1 MPRRTPSSQPAAGRL
16 HEARA
21 AAIFREPVTFRTR
34 ILLATAPVVLVPL
47 VVFGLAVRLAV
58 RHRVAA
64 QYRART
70 TALVGLIGRDLERQG
85 TVVATRLAGLRAAAV
100 ADNRLRTAA
109 VQRDTGSRA
118 YLLDY
123 AGAAMHLAGLS
134 MLQIQDDSGR
144 IVSSGHFR
152 NEFDRLEPGLPRQL
166 ARAPNAM
173 ALVQARTAEGPFV
186 ALVRF
191 DSLPL
196 GDRRFTIVGG
206 VAVDTDFLAHLAP
219 DSAFTVA
226 LELPHDTIS
235 SRVRDSTLA
244 SAAADV
250 VSALPVA
257 FVDESRPDSAQLVAA
272 QLVVSTELVGL
283 QQLERVVDLA
293 FAAAVLVTLLVSLVL
308 AGWLASRVS
317 RPLAEL
323 AERTAAIDLDR
334 LDDELSSDRQDEI
347 GELERRFGEMTVRLR
362 AGAAHLRE
370 AERHAATGELA
381 RQVNHDIKNSIA
393 PLRNVLRHLAQIARD
408 RPGDLAKV
416 FAERRQTLVSSLEYL
431 EKLAASYAK
440 LSPPAGAHRA
450 DVSAVTR
457 EVVGQLPAG
466 GAEVALQLA
475 DELPDA
481 KIDPLGLRRI
491 LENLVTNAVDA
502 LGGQSG
508 TVTVS
513 TARGTDSGRA
523 NSIRIVV
530 EDTGSGMTQ
539 QELERAFQDFYSTK
553 PGGTGLGLSIVRR
566 LVTDAGGRLRV
577 ETSPGAGSRFI
588 VDLPEAITDA

>member
-1 MPRRTPSSQPAAGRL
+1 
-16 HEARA
+16 
-21 AAIFREPVTFRTR
+21 VTFRTR

-58 RHRVAA
+58 RQRVAA
-64 QYRART
+64 QYQART
-70 TALVGLIGRDLERQG
+70 TALVALIGRDLERLG
-85 TVVATRLAGLRAAAV
+85 TGVATRLARLRAAAV
-100 ADNRLRTAA
+100 ADNRLRSAA
-109 VQRDTGSRA
+109 VQRDTASRT

-123 AGAAMHLAGLS
+123 SGTAMRLAGLE

-152 NEFDRLEPGLPRQL
+152 NEFDRLEPGLPLQL
-166 ARAPNAM
+166 ARAPNGM
-173 ALVQARTAEGPFV
+173 ALVAARTAEGPFV
-186 ALVRF
+186 ALARL

-196 GDRRFTIVGG
+196 GDRRFTMVGG
-206 VAVDTDFLAHLAP
+206 IAVDTGFLARLAP

-226 LELPHDTIS
+226 LELPHDTIT
-235 SRVRDSTLA
+235 SRVRDTTRTEA
-244 SAAADV
+244 VDV

-257 FVDESRPDSAQLVAA
+257 FVDESRPDSARLVAA
-272 QLVVSTELVGL
+272 QLVVSTQLVGL
-283 QQLERVVDLA
+283 RQLERVVDLA
-293 FAAAVLVTLLVSLVL
+293 FVAAVLVTILVSLLV

-323 AERTAAIDLDR
+323 AERTATIDLDR
-334 LDDELSSDRQDEI
+334 LDDEFSSERQDEI

-408 RPGDLAKV
+408 KPGELATV

-431 EKLAASYAK
+431 EKLAATYAK
-440 LSPPAGAHRA
+440 LSPVVDAQRA

-457 EVVGQLPAG
+457 EVVGQMPASA
-466 GAEVALQLA
+466 AEVSLQLA
-475 DELPDA
+475 DELPQA

-513 TARGTDSGRA
+513 TARVSDAGRA
-523 NSIRIVV
+523 NGIRIVI
-530 EDTGSGMTQ
+530 EDTGCGMTE
-539 QELERAFQDFYSTK
+539 QELGRAFQDFYSTK

-588 VDLPEAITDA
+588 VDLPEAIADA

>member
-1 MPRRTPSSQPAAGRL
+1 
-16 HEARA
+16 
-21 AAIFREPVTFRTR
+21 VTFRTR

-58 RHRVAA
+58 RQRVAA

-70 TALVGLIGRDLERQG
+70 TALVALIGRDLERQG
-85 TVVATRLAGLRAAAV
+85 TGVATRLAHLRAAAV
-100 ADNRLRTAA
+100 ADNRLRSAA
-109 VQRDTGSRA
+109 VQRDTASRA

-123 AGAAMHLAGLS
+123 SGTAMRLAGLD

-152 NEFDRLEPGLPRQL
+152 NEFDRLEPGLPLQL
-166 ARAPNAM
+166 ARARDGM
-173 ALVQARTAEGPFV
+173 ALVAARTAEGPFV
-186 ALVRF
+186 ALARL

-206 VAVDTDFLAHLAP
+206 IRVDTGFLARLAP

-226 LELPHDTIS
+226 LELPRDTIA
-235 SRVRDSTLA
+235 SRVRDTTRA
-244 SAAADV
+244 GAADV

-257 FVDESRPDSAQLVAA
+257 FVDESRPDSARLVAA

-293 FAAAVLVTLLVSLVL
+293 FAAAVLVTMLVSLLV
-308 AGWLASRVS
+308 AGWLASRMS

-323 AERTAAIDLDR
+323 AERTATIDLDR
-334 LDDELSSDRQDEI
+334 LDEEFSSDRQDEI

-362 AGAAHLRE
+362 VGAAHLRE

-408 RPGDLAKV
+408 KPGELATV

-431 EKLAASYAK
+431 EKLAATYAK
-440 LSPPAGAHRA
+440 LSPVADAQRA
-450 DVSAVTR
+450 DVSAVTHD
-457 EVVGQLPAG
+457 VVGQLPAG
-466 GAEVALQLA
+466 AAEVSLQLA
-475 DELPDA
+475 DELPQV

-513 TARGTDSGRA
+513 TARVSDAGRA
-523 NSIRIVV
+523 NGIRIVV

-588 VDLPEAITDA
+588 VDLPEAIADS

>member
-1 MPRRTPSSQPAAGRL
+1 M
-16 HEARA
+16 
-21 AAIFREPVTFRTR
+21 TFRTR

-58 RHRVAA
+58 RQRVAA
-64 QYRART
+64 QYQART
-70 TALVGLIGRDLERQG
+70 TALVALIGRDLERLG
-85 TVVATRLAGLRAAAV
+85 TGVATRLARLRAAAV
-100 ADNRLRTAA
+100 ADNRLRSAA
-109 VQRDTGSRA
+109 VQRDTASRT

-123 AGAAMHLAGLS
+123 SGTAMRLAGLE

-152 NEFDRLEPGLPRQL
+152 NEFDRLEPGLPLQL
-166 ARAPNAM
+166 AQAPNGM
-173 ALVQARTAEGPFV
+173 ALVAARTAEGPFV
-186 ALVRF
+186 ALARL

-196 GDRRFTIVGG
+196 GDRRFTMVGG
-206 VAVDTDFLAHLAP
+206 IAVDTGFLARLAP

-226 LELPHDTIS
+226 LELPHDTIT
-235 SRVRDSTLA
+235 SRVRDTTRTEA
-244 SAAADV
+244 VDV

-257 FVDESRPDSAQLVAA
+257 FVDESRPDSARLVAA
-272 QLVVSTELVGL
+272 QLVVSTQLVGL
-283 QQLERVVDLA
+283 RQLERVVDLA
-293 FAAAVLVTLLVSLVL
+293 FAAAVLVTILVSLLV

-323 AERTAAIDLDR
+323 AERTATIDLDR
-334 LDDELSSDRQDEI
+334 LDDEFSSERQDEI

-408 RPGDLAKV
+408 KPGELATV

-431 EKLAASYAK
+431 EKLAATYAK
-440 LSPPAGAHRA
+440 LSPVVDAQRA

-457 EVVGQLPAG
+457 EVVGQMPASA
-466 GAEVALQLA
+466 AEVSLQLA
-475 DELPDA
+475 DELPQA

-513 TARGTDSGRA
+513 TARVSDAGRA
-523 NSIRIVV
+523 NGIRIVI
-530 EDTGSGMTQ
+530 EDTGCGMTE
-539 QELERAFQDFYSTK
+539 QELGRAFQDFYSTK

-588 VDLPEAITDA
+588 VDLPEAIADA

>member
-1 MPRRTPSSQPAAGRL
+1 MPRRTQSGQPGSRRL

-21 AAIFREPVTFRTR
+21 AAIFCGPVTFRTR

-64 QYRART
+64 QYRERT
-70 TALVGLIGRDLERQG
+70 AALVGLIGRDLDRQG
-85 TVVATRLAGLRAAAV
+85 TVVATRLARLRAAAV
-100 ADNRLRTAA
+100 ADNRLRQAV
-109 VQRDTGSRA
+109 VQRDTASRS

-123 AGAAMHLAGLS
+123 SGTAMRLAGLEL
-134 MLQIQDDSGR
+134 LQIQDDSGR

-152 NEFDRLEPGLPRQL
+152 NEFDRLEPGLPLQL
-166 ARAPNAM
+166 ARAPNGM
-173 ALVQARTAEGPFV
+173 ALVAARTAEGPFV
-186 ALVRF
+186 ALARL

-196 GDRRFTIVGG
+196 GDRRFTVVGG
-206 VAVDTDFLAHLAP
+206 IAVDTGFLARLAP
-219 DSAFTVA
+219 DSAFIVA
-226 LELPHDTIS
+226 LELPHDTIA
-235 SRVRDSTLA
+235 SRVRDTTRTR
-244 SAAADV
+244 AADV
-250 VSALPVA
+250 VSALPIA
-257 FVDESRPDSAQLVAA
+257 FVDESRPDSARLVAA

-293 FAAAVLVTLLVSLVL
+293 FAAAVLVTILVSLLV

-323 AERTAAIDLDR
+323 AERTATIDLDR
-334 LDDELSSDRQDEI
+334 LEEEFASDRQDEI
-347 GELERRFGEMTVRLR
+347 GELERRFAEMTGRLR

-408 RPGDLAKV
+408 RPGELATV

-431 EKLAASYAK
+431 EKLAATYAK
-440 LSPPAGAHRA
+440 LSPVADAQRA

-457 EVVGQLPAG
+457 DVVGQLPTG
-466 GAEVALQLA
+466 VAEVSLQLA
-475 DELPDA
+475 DELPQA

-502 LGGQSG
+502 LAGQSG

-513 TARGTDSGRA
+513 TAGVSDAGRA
-523 NSIRIVV
+523 NGIRIVV

-539 QELERAFQDFYSTK
+539 QELGRAFQDFYSTK

-588 VDLPEAITDA
+588 VDLPEALDDS

>member
-1 MPRRTPSSQPAAGRL
+1 M
-16 HEARA
+16 
-21 AAIFREPVTFRTR
+21 TFRTR

-58 RHRVAA
+58 RQRVAA

-70 TALVGLIGRDLERQG
+70 AALVTLIGRDLERQG
-85 TVVATRLAGLRAAAV
+85 TIVATRLAGLRAAAV
-100 ADNRLRTAA
+100 ADNRLRSAV
-109 VQRDTGSRA
+109 VQRDTASRA

-123 AGAAMHLAGLS
+123 SGTAMRLAGLN

-152 NEFDRLEPGLPRQL
+152 NEFDRLEPGLPLQL
-166 ARAPNAM
+166 ARARNGM
-173 ALVQARTAEGPFV
+173 ALVTARTAEGPFV
-186 ALVRF
+186 ALARL
-191 DSLPL
+191 DTLPL
-196 GDRRFTIVGG
+196 GDRRFSVVGG
-206 VAVDTDFLAHLAP
+206 IAVDTGFLARLAP
-219 DSAFTVA
+219 DTAFTVA
-226 LELPHDTIS
+226 LELPRDTIT
-235 SRVRDSTLA
+235 SRVRDTTRA
-244 SAAADV
+244 RAADV

-257 FVDESRPDSAQLVAA
+257 FVDESRPDSARLVAA

-293 FAAAVLVTLLVSLVL
+293 FAAAVLVTILVSLLV

-323 AERTAAIDLDR
+323 AERTATIDLDR
-334 LDDELSSDRQDEI
+334 LDEEFSSDRQDEI

-408 RPGDLAKV
+408 RPGELATV

-431 EKLAASYAK
+431 ERLAATYAK
-440 LSPPAGAHRA
+440 LSPVADAQRA

-457 EVVGQLPAG
+457 DVVGQLPAG
-466 GAEVALQLA
+466 AAEVSLQLA
-475 DELPDA
+475 DELPQA

-513 TARGTDSGRA
+513 TARVSDAGRA
-523 NSIRIVV
+523 NGIRIVV

-539 QELERAFQDFYSTK
+539 QELGRAFQDFYSTK

-588 VDLPEAITDA
+588 VDLPEAMADA

>member
-1 MPRRTPSSQPAAGRL
+1 M
-16 HEARA
+16 
-21 AAIFREPVTFRTR
+21 TFRTR

-85 TVVATRLAGLRAAAV
+85 GVVAMRLAGLRAAAA
-100 ADNRLRTAA
+100 ADNRLRAAA

-123 AGAAMHLAGLS
+123 AATAMHLAGLA

-152 NEFDRLEPGLPRQL
+152 NEFDRLEPGVPQQL
-166 ARAPNAM
+166 ARAPNGT

-186 ALVRF
+186 ALVRL

-206 VAVDTDFLAHLAP
+206 VAVDTDFLARLAP

-235 SRVRDSTLA
+235 SRARDTTRA
-244 SAAADV
+244 GAAADV

-257 FVDESRPDSAQLVAA
+257 FVDESRPDNVQLVAA

-323 AERTAAIDLDR
+323 AARTAEIDLDR
-334 LDDELSSDRQDEI
+334 LDDQLSSDRRDEI

-416 FAERRQTLVSSLEYL
+416 FAERRQTLVSSLEY
-431 EKLAASYAK
+431 
-440 LSPPAGAHRA
+440 
-450 DVSAVTR
+450 
-457 EVVGQLPAG
+457 
-466 GAEVALQLA
+466 
-475 DELPDA
+475 
-481 KIDPLGLRRI
+481 
-491 LENLVTNAVDA
+491 
-502 LGGQSG
+502 
-508 TVTVS
+508 
-513 TARGTDSGRA
+513 
-523 NSIRIVV
+523 
-530 EDTGSGMTQ
+530 
-539 QELERAFQDFYSTK
+539 
-553 PGGTGLGLSIVRR
+553 
-566 LVTDAGGRLRV
+566 
-577 ETSPGAGSRFI
+577 
-588 VDLPEAITDA
+588 

>member
-1 MPRRTPSSQPAAGRL
+1 
-16 HEARA
+16 
-21 AAIFREPVTFRTR
+21 
-34 ILLATAPVVLVPL
+34 
-47 VVFGLAVRLAV
+47 VRLAV
-58 RHRVAA
+58 RQRVAA

-70 TALVGLIGRDLERQG
+70 TALVALIGRDLERQG
-85 TVVATRLAGLRAAAV
+85 TVVATRLARLRAAAV
-100 ADNRLRTAA
+100 ADNRLRLAA
-109 VQRDTGSRA
+109 VQRDTASRA

-123 AGAAMHLAGLS
+123 SGTAMRLAGLD

-152 NEFDRLEPGLPRQL
+152 NEFDRLESGLPLQL
-166 ARAPNAM
+166 ARAPNGM
-173 ALVQARTAEGPFV
+173 ALVAARTAEGPFV
-186 ALVRF
+186 AMVRL

-196 GDRRFTIVGG
+196 GDRRFTMVGG
-206 VAVDTDFLAHLAP
+206 IGVDTGFLARLAP
-219 DSAFTVA
+219 DTAFTVA
-226 LELPHDTIS
+226 LELPHDTIG
-235 SRVRDSTLA
+235 SRVRDTTRA
-244 SAAADV
+244 RAADV

-257 FVDESRPDSAQLVAA
+257 FVDESRPDSARLVAA
-272 QLVVSTELVGL
+272 QLVVSTQLVGL

-293 FAAAVLVTLLVSLVL
+293 FAAAVLVTILISLLV

-323 AERTAAIDLDR
+323 AERTATIDLDR
-334 LDDELSSDRQDEI
+334 LDDEFSSDRQDEI
-347 GELERRFGEMTVRLR
+347 GELERRFGEMMVRLR

-408 RPGDLAKV
+408 KPGELATV

-431 EKLAASYAK
+431 EKLAATYAK
-440 LSPPAGAHRA
+440 LSPVADAPRA

-457 EVVGQLPAG
+457 EVVGQMPAG
-466 GAEVALQLA
+466 AAEVSLQLA
-475 DELPDA
+475 DELPQA

-491 LENLVTNAVDA
+491 LENLMTNAVDA
-502 LGGQSG
+502 MGGQSG
-508 TVTVS
+508 SVTVS
-513 TARGTDSGRA
+513 TARVSDAGRA
-523 NSIRIVV
+523 NGIRIVV
-530 EDTGSGMTQ
+530 EDTGCGMTE
-539 QELERAFQDFYSTK
+539 QELGRAFQDFYSTK

-588 VDLPEAITDA
+588 VDLPEAIADA

>member
-1 MPRRTPSSQPAAGRL
+1 M
-16 HEARA
+16 
-21 AAIFREPVTFRTR
+21 TFRTR

-58 RHRVAA
+58 RHRLAA

-70 TALVGLIGRDLERQG
+70 TALVDLIGRDLARQG
-85 TVVATRLAGLRAAAV
+85 TVVAARLARLRAAAV
-100 ADNRLRTAA
+100 ADNRLRAAA
-109 VQRDTGSRA
+109 VQRDTAQRA

-123 AGAAMHLAGLS
+123 AGTAMRLAGLD

-152 NEFDRLEPGLPRQL
+152 NEFDRPEPGLPTQL
-166 ARAPNAM
+166 GRATDGM
-173 ALVQARTAEGPFV
+173 ALVEARTAEGPFV
-186 ALVRF
+186 ALARL

-206 VAVDTDFLAHLAP
+206 IAVDTGFLARLAP
-219 DSAFTVA
+219 DSAFTVS
-226 LELPHDTIS
+226 LDLPHDTLS
-235 SRVRDSTLA
+235 SRQRDTVRAVEPT
-244 SAAADV
+244 DV
-250 VSALPVA
+250 VSALTVP
-257 FVDESRPDSAQLVAA
+257 FVDESHADSARLVAA
-272 QLVVSTELVGL
+272 QLVVSTQLTGL
-283 QQLERVVDLA
+283 RELERVVDLA
-293 FAAAVLVTLLVSLVL
+293 FAAAVLVTILVSVL
-308 AGWLASRVS
+308 LAWWLASRMS

-323 AERTAAIDLDR
+323 AERTATIDLER
-334 LDDELSSDRQDEI
+334 LDEDFTTDRQDEI
-347 GELERRFGEMTVRLR
+347 GDLERRFGEMTVRLR

-408 RPGDLAKV
+408 RPGELATV

-431 EKLAASYAK
+431 EKLAATYAK
-440 LSPPAGAHRA
+440 LSPPAETLRA

-457 EVVGQLPAG
+457 EAVGQIPAG
-466 GAEVALQLA
+466 AAEVSLQLA
-475 DELPDA
+475 DKLPPA
-481 KIDPLGLRRI
+481 RIDSLGLRRI
-491 LENLVTNAVDA
+491 LENLVSNALDA
-502 LGGQSG
+502 LAGQSG

-513 TARGTDSGRA
+513 TARATDSGSPPA
-523 NSIRIVV
+523 IRIVV

-588 VDLPEAITDA
+588 VDIPEAAATG

>member
-1 MPRRTPSSQPAAGRL
+1 M
-16 HEARA
+16 
-21 AAIFREPVTFRTR
+21 TFRTR

-47 VVFGLAVRLAV
+47 VVFGLVVRLAV
-58 RHRVAA
+58 RHRLAA

-70 TALVGLIGRDLERQG
+70 AALVDLIGRDLERQG
-85 TVVATRLAGLRAAAV
+85 TAVASLLTHLRAAAA
-100 ADNRLRTAA
+100 ADNRLRLAA
-109 VQRDTGSRA
+109 VQRDSGSRP

-123 AGAAMHLAGLS
+123 AGTAMRLAGLD

-144 IVSSGHFR
+144 IISSGHFR
-152 NEFDRLEPGLPRQL
+152 NEFDRLEPGLPTEL
-166 ARAPNAM
+166 GRAPNGL
-173 ALVQARTAEGPFV
+173 ALVEARTAAGPFV
-186 ALVRF
+186 ALARL

-196 GDRRFTIVGG
+196 GDRHYPVVGG
-206 VAVDTDFLAHLAP
+206 VAVDSSFLARLAP

-226 LELPHDTIS
+226 LELPHDTLFARARDT
-235 SRVRDSTLA
+235 SRAGPD
-244 SAAADV
+244 DI
-250 VSALPVA
+250 VSALPVP
-257 FVDESRPDSAQLVAA
+257 FVDESRADSTRLVAA
-272 QLVVSTELVGL
+272 QLVVSTRLVGL
-283 QQLERVVDLA
+283 AELERVIDLA
-293 FAAAVLVTLLVSLVL
+293 FAGAVLVTILVSLL
-308 AGWLASRVS
+308 LSWWLASRVS

-323 AERTAAIDLDR
+323 AERTTAIDLER
-334 LDDELSSDRQDEI
+334 LDEEFSSDRQDEI

-408 RPGDLAKV
+408 RPAELATV

-431 EKLAASYAK
+431 EKLAAGYAK
-440 LSPPAGAHRA
+440 LSPPV
-450 DVSAVTR
+450 DVLRTEVSSVAR
-457 EVVGQLPAG
+457 EVAAQVPTGA
-466 GAEVALQLA
+466 AEVALQLA
-475 DELPDA
+475 DGLPEA

-508 TVTVS
+508 TVTLS
-513 TARGTDSGRA
+513 TAQVTDSGRA
-523 NSIRIVV
+523 PAIRVVV

-539 QELERAFQDFYSTK
+539 SELERAFQDFYSTK

-588 VDLPEAITDA
+588 VDIPLATDGA

>member
-1 MPRRTPSSQPAAGRL
+1 
-16 HEARA
+16 
-21 AAIFREPVTFRTR
+21 VTFRTR

-58 RHRVAA
+58 RQRVAA

-70 TALVGLIGRDLERQG
+70 TALVALIGRDLERQG
-85 TVVATRLAGLRAAAV
+85 TGVATRLAHLRAAAV
-100 ADNRLRTAA
+100 ADNRLRSAA
-109 VQRDTGSRA
+109 VQRDTTSRA

-123 AGAAMHLAGLS
+123 SGAAMRLAGLD

-152 NEFDRLEPGLPRQL
+152 NEFDRLEPGLPLQL
-166 ARAPNAM
+166 GRAPNGM
-173 ALVQARTAEGPFV
+173 ALVAARTAEGPFV
-186 ALVRF
+186 ALARL

-196 GDRRFTIVGG
+196 GDRRFTMVGG
-206 VAVDTDFLAHLAP
+206 IRVDTGFLARLAP

-235 SRVRDSTLA
+235 SRVRDTTRA
-244 SAAADV
+244 GAADV

-257 FVDESRPDSAQLVAA
+257 FVDESRPDSTRLVAA
-272 QLVVSTELVGL
+272 QLVVSTQLVGL

-293 FAAAVLVTLLVSLVL
+293 FAAAVLVTILVSLLV

-323 AERTAAIDLDR
+323 AERTATIDLDR
-334 LDDELSSDRQDEI
+334 LDEEFSSDRQDEI

-370 AERHAATGELA
+370 AERHAATGVLA

-408 RPGDLAKV
+408 KPGELATV

-431 EKLAASYAK
+431 EKLAATYAK
-440 LSPPAGAHRA
+440 LSPVADAQRA

-466 GAEVALQLA
+466 AAEVSLQLA
-475 DELPDA
+475 DELPQA

-491 LENLVTNAVDA
+491 LENLVTNAMDA

-513 TARGTDSGRA
+513 TARLSDAGRA
-523 NSIRIVV
+523 NEIRIVV
-530 EDTGSGMTQ
+530 EDTGSGMTE
-539 QELERAFQDFYSTK
+539 QELGRAFQDFYSTK

-588 VDLPEAITDA
+588 VDLPQVMADS

>member
-1 MPRRTPSSQPAAGRL
+1 M
-16 HEARA
+16 
-21 AAIFREPVTFRTR
+21 TFRNR

-58 RHRVAA
+58 RQRVAV

-70 TALVGLIGRDLERQG
+70 TALVALIGRDLERQG
-85 TVVATRLAGLRAAAV
+85 TVVATRLAHLREAAV
-100 ADNRLRTAA
+100 ADNGLRRAA
-109 VQRDTGSRA
+109 VQRDTASRA

-123 AGAAMHLAGLS
+123 GGTAMRLAGLD

-144 IVSSGHFR
+144 IVSSGHYR
-152 NEFDRLEPGLPRQL
+152 NEFDRLEPGLPLQL
-166 ARAPNAM
+166 GRALNGV
-173 ALVQARTAEGPFV
+173 ALVAARTAEGPFV
-186 ALVRF
+186 ALARL

-196 GDRRFTIVGG
+196 GDRRFTVVGG
-206 VAVDTDFLAHLAP
+206 IAVDTGFLARLAP
-219 DSAFTVA
+219 DSAFTVS
-226 LELPHDTIS
+226 LELPHDTIR
-235 SRVRDSTLA
+235 SRVRDTTRA
-244 SAAADV
+244 RAADV
-250 VSALPVA
+250 VSALPFA
-257 FVDESRPDSAQLVAA
+257 FVDESRPDSTRLVAA

-293 FAAAVLVTLLVSLVL
+293 FAAAVLVTILVSLLV

-323 AERTAAIDLDR
+323 AERTATIDLDR
-334 LDDELSSDRQDEI
+334 LDDEFSSDRQDEI

-408 RPGDLAKV
+408 KPAELATV

-431 EKLAASYAK
+431 EKLAATYAK
-440 LSPPAGAHRA
+440 LSPVADAQRA

-457 EVVGQLPAG
+457 EVVGQMPVGA
-466 GAEVALQLA
+466 AEVSLQLA
-475 DELPDA
+475 EELPQA

-513 TARGTDSGRA
+513 TARVSDAGRA
-523 NSIRIVV
+523 NGIRIVI

-539 QELERAFQDFYSTK
+539 QELGRAFQDFYSTK

-588 VDLPEAITDA
+588 VDLPEAIADA

>member
-1 MPRRTPSSQPAAGRL
+1 
-16 HEARA
+16 
-21 AAIFREPVTFRTR
+21 VTFRTR

-58 RHRVAA
+58 RQRVAA
-64 QYRART
+64 QYQART
-70 TALVGLIGRDLERQG
+70 TALVALIGRDLERLG
-85 TVVATRLAGLRAAAV
+85 TGVATRLARLRAAAV
-100 ADNRLRTAA
+100 ADNRLRSAA
-109 VQRDTGSRA
+109 VQRDTASRT

-123 AGAAMHLAGLS
+123 SGTAMRLAGLE

-152 NEFDRLEPGLPRQL
+152 NEFDRLEPGLPLQL
-166 ARAPNAM
+166 AQAPNGM
-173 ALVQARTAEGPFV
+173 ALVAARTAEGPFV
-186 ALVRF
+186 ALARL

-196 GDRRFTIVGG
+196 GDRRFTMVGG
-206 VAVDTDFLAHLAP
+206 IAVDTGFLARLAP

-226 LELPHDTIS
+226 LELPHDTIT
-235 SRVRDSTLA
+235 SRVRDTTRTE
-244 SAAADV
+244 AANV
-250 VSALPVA
+250 ISALPVA
-257 FVDESRPDSAQLVAA
+257 FVDESRPDSARLVAA
-272 QLVVSTELVGL
+272 QLVVSTQLVGL
-283 QQLERVVDLA
+283 RQLERVVDLA
-293 FAAAVLVTLLVSLVL
+293 FAAAVLVTILVSLLV

-323 AERTAAIDLDR
+323 AERTATIDLDR
-334 LDDELSSDRQDEI
+334 LDDEFSSERQDEI

-408 RPGDLAKV
+408 KPGELATV

-431 EKLAASYAK
+431 EKLAATYAK
-440 LSPPAGAHRA
+440 LSPVVDAQRA

-457 EVVGQLPAG
+457 EVVGQMPASA
-466 GAEVALQLA
+466 AEVSLQLA
-475 DELPDA
+475 DELPQA

-513 TARGTDSGRA
+513 TARVSDAGRA
-523 NSIRIVV
+523 NGIRIVI
-530 EDTGSGMTQ
+530 EDTGCGMTE
-539 QELERAFQDFYSTK
+539 QELGRAFQDFYSTK

-588 VDLPEAITDA
+588 VDLPEAIADA

>member
-1 MPRRTPSSQPAAGRL
+1 MPRRARGSQPDAGRP
-16 HEARA
+16 HEGDA
-21 AAIFREPVTFRTR
+21 AAIFCEPVTFRTR

-58 RHRVAA
+58 RQRVAA

-70 TALVGLIGRDLERQG
+70 TALVALIGRDLERQG
-85 TVVATRLAGLRAAAV
+85 TGVATRLARLRAAAV
-100 ADNRLRTAA
+100 ADNRLRSAA
-109 VQRDTGSRA
+109 VQRDTASRT

-123 AGAAMHLAGLS
+123 SGTAMRLAGLE

-152 NEFDRLEPGLPRQL
+152 NEFDRLEPGLPLQL
-166 ARAPNAM
+166 ARAPNGM
-173 ALVQARTAEGPFV
+173 ALVAARTAEGPFV
-186 ALVRF
+186 ALARL

-196 GDRRFTIVGG
+196 GDRRFTMVGG
-206 VAVDTDFLAHLAP
+206 IAVDTGLLARLAP

-226 LELPHDTIS
+226 LELPHDTIA
-235 SRVRDSTLA
+235 SRVRDTTRTG
-244 SAAADV
+244 AADV
-250 VSALPVA
+250 ISALPVA
-257 FVDESRPDSAQLVAA
+257 FVDESRPDSARLVAA
-272 QLVVSTELVGL
+272 QLVVSTQLVGL
-283 QQLERVVDLA
+283 RQLERVVDLA
-293 FAAAVLVTLLVSLVL
+293 FAAAVLVTILVSLLV

-323 AERTAAIDLDR
+323 AERTATIDLDR
-334 LDDELSSDRQDEI
+334 LDDEFSSERQDEI

-408 RPGDLAKV
+408 KPGELATV

-431 EKLAASYAK
+431 EKLAATYAK
-440 LSPPAGAHRA
+440 LSPVADAQHA

-457 EVVGQLPAG
+457 EVVGQMPAG
-466 GAEVALQLA
+466 AAEVSLQLA
-475 DELPDA
+475 DELPQA

-513 TARGTDSGRA
+513 TARVSDAGRA
-523 NSIRIVV
+523 NGIRIVI
-530 EDTGSGMTQ
+530 EDTGCGMTE
-539 QELERAFQDFYSTK
+539 QELGRAFQDFYSTK

-588 VDLPEAITDA
+588 VDLPEAIADA

>member
-1 MPRRTPSSQPAAGRL
+1 M
-16 HEARA
+16 
-21 AAIFREPVTFRTR
+21 TFRTR

-64 QYRART
+64 QYRERT
-70 TALVGLIGRDLERQG
+70 AALVALIGRDLERQG
-85 TVVATRLAGLRAAAV
+85 AVVATRLAHLRAAAG
-100 ADNRLRTAA
+100 ADNRLRAAA
-109 VQRDTGSRA
+109 VQRDTSRA

-123 AGAAMHLAGLS
+123 SGTAMRLAGLD

-152 NEFDRLEPGLPRQL
+152 NEFDRIEPGLPLQL
-166 ARAPNAM
+166 ARAPNGIS
-173 ALVQARTAEGPFV
+173 LVAARTAEGPFV
-186 ALVRF
+186 ALARL
-191 DSLPL
+191 DSLTL
-196 GDRRFTIVGG
+196 GDRRFTVVGG
-206 VAVDTDFLAHLAP
+206 IAVDTGFLARLAP

-235 SRVRDSTLA
+235 SRVRDTTRA
-244 SAAADV
+244 RAADV

-257 FVDESRPDSAQLVAA
+257 FVDESRPDSTRLVAA

-293 FAAAVLVTLLVSLVL
+293 FAAAVLVTILVSLLV

-323 AERTAAIDLDR
+323 AERTATIDLDR
-334 LDDELSSDRQDEI
+334 LDDEFSSDRQDEI

-408 RPGDLAKV
+408 KPGELATV

-431 EKLAASYAK
+431 EKLAATYAK
-440 LSPPAGAHRA
+440 LSPVADAQRA

-457 EVVGQLPAG
+457 DVVGQMPAG
-466 GAEVALQLA
+466 AAEVSLQLA
-475 DELPDA
+475 DELPQA

-513 TARGTDSGRA
+513 TARVSDAGRA
-523 NSIRIVV
+523 NGIRIVV

-539 QELERAFQDFYSTK
+539 QELGRAFQDFYSTK

-588 VDLPEAITDA
+588 VDLPEAVAAS

>member
-1 MPRRTPSSQPAAGRL
+1 M
-16 HEARA
+16 
-21 AAIFREPVTFRTR
+21 TFRTR

-58 RHRVAA
+58 RQRVAA

-70 TALVGLIGRDLERQG
+70 TALVALIGRDLERQG
-85 TVVATRLAGLRAAAV
+85 TVVATRLARLRAAAV
-100 ADNRLRTAA
+100 ADNRLRSAA
-109 VQRDTGSRA
+109 VQRDTASRA

-123 AGAAMHLAGLS
+123 SGTAMRLAGLD

-152 NEFDRLEPGLPRQL
+152 NEFDRLESGLPLQL
-166 ARAPNAM
+166 ARAPNGM
-173 ALVQARTAEGPFV
+173 ALVAARTAEGPFV
-186 ALVRF
+186 ALARL

-196 GDRRFTIVGG
+196 GDRRFTMVGG
-206 VAVDTDFLAHLAP
+206 IGVDTGFLARLAP
-219 DSAFTVA
+219 DTAFTVA

-235 SRVRDSTLA
+235 SRVRDTTRA
-244 SAAADV
+244 RAADV

-257 FVDESRPDSAQLVAA
+257 FVDESRPDSARLVAA
-272 QLVVSTELVGL
+272 QLVVSTQLVGL

-293 FAAAVLVTLLVSLVL
+293 FAAAVLVTILISLLV

-323 AERTAAIDLDR
+323 AERTATIDLDR
-334 LDDELSSDRQDEI
+334 LDDEFSSDRQDEI
-347 GELERRFGEMTVRLR
+347 GELERRFGEMMVRLR

-408 RPGDLAKV
+408 KPGELATV

-431 EKLAASYAK
+431 EKLAATYAK
-440 LSPPAGAHRA
+440 LSPVADAQRA

-457 EVVGQLPAG
+457 EVVGQMPAG
-466 GAEVALQLA
+466 TAEVSLQLA
-475 DELPDA
+475 DELPLA

-502 LGGQSG
+502 MGGQSG
-508 TVTVS
+508 SVTVS
-513 TARGTDSGRA
+513 TARVTDAGRA
-523 NSIRIVV
+523 NGIRIVV
-530 EDTGSGMTQ
+530 EDTGCGMTE
-539 QELERAFQDFYSTK
+539 QELGRAFQDFYSTK

-588 VDLPEAITDA
+588 VDLPEALADA

>member
-1 MPRRTPSSQPAAGRL
+1 
-16 HEARA
+16 
-21 AAIFREPVTFRTR
+21 VTFRTR

-47 VVFGLAVRLAV
+47 VVFGVAVRLAV
-58 RHRVAA
+58 RQRVAA

-70 TALVGLIGRDLERQG
+70 TALVALIGRDLERQG
-85 TVVATRLAGLRAAAV
+85 AAVATRLARLQAAAV
-100 ADNRLRTAA
+100 ADNRLRSAA
-109 VQRDTGSRA
+109 VQRDTASRA

-123 AGAAMHLAGLS
+123 AGTSMRLAGLD

-152 NEFDRLEPGLPRQL
+152 NEFDRLEPGLPLQL
-166 ARAPNAM
+166 GRALNGV
-173 ALVQARTAEGPFV
+173 ALVAARTAEGPFV
-186 ALVRF
+186 ALARL

-196 GDRRFTIVGG
+196 GDRRFTVVGG
-206 VAVDTDFLAHLAP
+206 IAVDTGFLARLAP
-219 DSAFTVA
+219 DSAFTVS

-235 SRVRDSTLA
+235 SRLRDTTRA
-244 SAAADV
+244 RAVDV
-250 VSALPVA
+250 VSALPFA
-257 FVDESRPDSAQLVAA
+257 FVDESRPDSTRLVAA

-293 FAAAVLVTLLVSLVL
+293 FAAAVLVTILVSLLV

-323 AERTAAIDLDR
+323 AERTATIDLDR
-334 LDDELSSDRQDEI
+334 LDDEFSSDRQDEI

-408 RPGDLAKV
+408 KPGELATV

-431 EKLAASYAK
+431 EKLAATYAK
-440 LSPPAGAHRA
+440 LSPVADAQRA

-457 EVVGQLPAG
+457 EVVGQMPAG
-466 GAEVALQLA
+466 AAEISLQLA
-475 DELPDA
+475 EELPQA

-513 TARGTDSGRA
+513 TARVSDAGRA
-523 NSIRIVV
+523 NGIRIVI

-539 QELERAFQDFYSTK
+539 QELGRAFQDFYSTK

-588 VDLPEAITDA
+588 VDLPAAIADA